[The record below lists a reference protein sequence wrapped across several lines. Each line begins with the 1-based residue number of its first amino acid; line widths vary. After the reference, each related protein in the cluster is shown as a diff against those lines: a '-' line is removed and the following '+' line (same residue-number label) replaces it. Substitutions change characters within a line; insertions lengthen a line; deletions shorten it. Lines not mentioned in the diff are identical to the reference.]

1 MKKFFK
7 TLAILI
13 IIVHIF
19 AGMIYA
25 GIIPVSFFRN
35 LKLPEPDRLAELI
48 LRLQDENEQDGTGTG
63 EAYESLET
71 DLSENASETQ
81 ESGEGTSEVSGAN
94 DQPDFSEAGK
104 EIRIELSETLPQL
117 EEEDLYDLVHVLVN
131 ADALRAVDDRGEDY
145 SDQINCELA
154 ADIADPGHFT
164 AVFSLK
170 AEDGQIKRGPSADM
184 HVEMTEPFLG
194 FRQDEVAVTV
204 GTDYNPRNNILIC
217 MDIDGTVLTEFVEY
231 EGYLNTDKA
240 GNYELRFFIYSR
252 VNTSFASRKM
262 MIHVVDR

>member
-13 IIVHIF
+13 IIAHIF
-19 AGMIYA
+19 AGMIHA
-25 GIIPVSFFRN
+25 GIIPVRLFQN
-35 LKLPEPDRLAELI
+35 LKLPEPGRLAEFI
-48 LRLQDENEQDGTGTG
+48 LRLQGEIEQDRTGTG
-63 EAYESLET
+63 EAVESLEKDIST
-71 DLSENASETQ
+71 NTLET
-81 ESGEGTSEVSGAN
+81 EETGEGTSKVIGKDEQMNHSESGK
-94 DQPDFSEAGK
+94 D
-104 EIRIELSETLPQL
+104 IRIELSETLPPL

-131 ADALRAVDDRGEDY
+131 ADALRAVDGQGVDY
-145 SDQINCELA
+145 SDQIICELA

-170 AEDGQIKRGPSADM
+170 AEDGQIKRGPSANM
-184 HVEMTEPFLG
+184 YIEMTEPFLG

-231 EGYLNTDKA
+231 EGYLNTDQT
-240 GNYELRFFIYSR
+240 GDYELRFIIYSR